1 GLNYETFT
9 SSVLLLQGR
18 SEKLLDATA
27 KGRAEVLASI
37 VDLQRYQR
45 LHEKADGERKTLRGR
60 VEELQAQWNGMA
72 EVTDLEL
79 AAAAN
84 RIEGAAEALQ
94 RAQQEV
100 QARQELEFQSRQFA
114 EVRQRLDAAV
124 ARRQRAEAVVQGS
137 AAVERDLAR
146 LRDLRS
152 MLPHL
157 EVVFLNRTGLRQA
170 EEASLQHA
178 NALREFE
185 EHLTERQRDLDAARL
200 KTANLVKRIAADEQ
214 RQHEIARKL
223 PNFAAVLE
231 RVQIVE

>member
-45 LHEKADGERKTLRGR
+45 LHEMADGERKTLRGR
-60 VEELQAQWNGMA
+60 VEELQAQWSGMA

-84 RIEGAAEALQ
+84 RIDDAAEALQ

-100 QARQELEFQSRQFA
+100 QSRQELEFQSRHWA
-114 EVRQRLDAAV
+114 EVRQRLDAAM
-124 ARRQRAEAVVQGS
+124 ARRQQAEAVLQGS
-137 AAVERDLAR
+137 AAIERDLAR
-146 LRDLRS
+146 LRELRAV
-152 MLPHL
+152 LPHL
-157 EVVFLNRTGLRQA
+157 EVVFLNRTGQRQA
-170 EEASLQHA
+170 EEAAQRYA
-178 NALREFE
+178 NAVREIE
-185 EHLTERQRDLDAARL
+185 
-200 KTANLVKRIAADEQ
+200 KGLVE
-214 RQHEIARKL
+214 
-223 PNFAAVLE
+223 
-231 RVQIVE
+231 